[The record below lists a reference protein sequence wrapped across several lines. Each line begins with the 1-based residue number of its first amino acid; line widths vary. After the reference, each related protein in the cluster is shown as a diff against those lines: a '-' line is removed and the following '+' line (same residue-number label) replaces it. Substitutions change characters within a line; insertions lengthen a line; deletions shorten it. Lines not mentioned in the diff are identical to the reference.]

1 MLTQTE
7 EPPGS
12 SVHAGHFNLDSS
24 QVKVSRTCPSNLT
37 VLSNDLFPKSYLA
50 ISGYRLYPFTI
61 ETKTLF
67 ERYQQSLQIPISD
80 YTFSNNIIWLS
91 RMSAFY
97 QVIEDCFCLF
107 SLNGN
112 CLTMLLPP
120 LGDPS
125 RQARALEVCFEI
137 MDSHNPSPY
146 LSVVEYVY
154 KDFLQVL
161 NVDASALAEIGAS
174 EEAVVASARSPWLVE
189 RALPDYIYSTEDLI
203 QLKGNPYKTKRGE
216 INQFRRAYPDYR
228 LEVLGPQHW
237 EGIRTLFETWLK
249 NRLKY
254 LTGEAISDF
263 FYTVEMER
271 KAIERAIKHYDQ
283 LDLQGLCLFIDGRL
297 EGFTMGERITP
308 SVASILVEKTNFA
321 VLGSAQFLFHEFAKV
336 YDDCVYIN
344 VGDDLGLENLRKVKM
359 SYRPVLFGEKFT
371 LRHHEPQV
379 NVDRT
384 AFHQ

>member
-1 MLTQTE
+1 MLTQTD

-12 SVHAGHFNLDSS
+12 SVRAHRFNHD
-24 QVKVSRTCPSNLT
+24 KVNRTCTTNLT

-61 ETKTLF
+61 ETKALF

-97 QVIEDCFCLF
+97 QIIEECFCLF

-120 LGDPS
+120 LGDSS
-125 RQARALEVCFEI
+125 RQARALEACFEI

-146 LSVVEYVY
+146 FSVVEYVY

-161 NVDASALAEIGAS
+161 DVELNAPTDAGVG
-174 EEAVVASARSPWLVE
+174 EESIVESARSPWLVE
-189 RALPDYIYSTEDLI
+189 RALPDYIYCTEDLI

-216 INQFRRAYPDYR
+216 INQFRRAYPDHR

-237 EGIRTLFETWLK
+237 EGIRALVETWLK

-254 LTGEAISDF
+254 LAGEAIGDF

-283 LDLQGLCLFIDGRL
+283 LDLQGLCLFIGDRL
-297 EGFTMGERITP
+297 EGFTMGERITS

-321 VLGSAQFLFHEFAKV
+321 ILGSAQFLFHEFAKV

-371 LRHHEPQV
+371 LRHHEQRASAEGV
-379 NVDRT
+379 ALRE
-384 AFHQ
+384 

>member
-1 MLTQTE
+1 MLTQTD

-12 SVHAGHFNLDSS
+12 TAHTNRFDMDKA
-24 QVKVSRTCPSNLT
+24 KVNRTRTNNLT
-37 VLSNDLFPKSYLA
+37 VLSNDLFPKSYLV
-50 ISGYRLYPFTI
+50 ISDYRLYPFTI
-61 ETKTLF
+61 ETKALF
-67 ERYQQSLQIPISD
+67 ERYQHSLQIPISD
-80 YTFSNNIIWLS
+80 YTFANNIIWLS

-97 QVIEDCFCLF
+97 QIIEDCFCLF

-120 LGDPS
+120 LGDRS
-125 RQARALEVCFEI
+125 RQARALEVCFEV
-137 MDSHNPSPY
+137 MDSHNHSPY
-146 LSVVEYVY
+146 FSVVEYVY
-154 KDFLQVL
+154 KDFLEVL
-161 NVDASALAEIGAS
+161 DAEAPVAMGEEGAE
-174 EEAVVASARSPWLVE
+174 SARSPWLVE
-189 RALPDYIYSTEDLI
+189 RALPDYIYSTDDLI

-216 INQFRRAYPDYR
+216 INQFRRAYPNHR

-237 EGIRTLFETWLK
+237 EGIRALVETWLN

-254 LTGEAISDF
+254 LTGEAVGDF

-283 LDLQGLCLFIDGRL
+283 LDLQGLCLFIDDKL
-297 EGFTMGERITP
+297 EGFTIGERITS

-336 YDDCVYIN
+336 YHDCVYIN
-344 VGDDLGLENLRKVKM
+344 VGDDLGLENLRRVKM

-371 LRHHEPQV
+371 LRHHEQSTV
-379 NVDRT
+379 ADGI
-384 AFHQ
+384 AFRE

>member
-1 MLTQTE
+1 MLTQTD

-12 SVHAGHFNLDSS
+12 TAHANRFDLDN
-24 QVKVSRTCPSNLT
+24 QTDKAKANRTWANNLT
-37 VLSNDLFPKSYLA
+37 VLTNDLFPKSYLA
-50 ISGYRLYPFTI
+50 ISDYRLYPFTVD
-61 ETKTLF
+61 TKALF
-67 ERYQQSLQIPISD
+67 ERYQHSLQIPISD
-80 YTFSNNIIWLS
+80 YTFSNNIIWLA

-97 QVIEDCFCLF
+97 QIIEECFCLF

-120 LGDPS
+120 LGDRS

-146 LSVVEYVY
+146 FSLVEYVY
-154 KDFLQVL
+154 KDFLEVL
-161 NVDASALAEIGAS
+161 DAETPAALGEEGAV
-174 EEAVVASARSPWLVE
+174 EPARSPWLVE
-189 RALPDYIYSTEDLI
+189 RALPDYIYSTDDLI

-216 INQFRRAYPDYR
+216 INQFRRAYPNHR

-237 EGIRTLFETWLK
+237 EGIRALVETWLK

-254 LTGEAISDF
+254 LTGEAIGDF

-283 LDLQGLCLFIDGRL
+283 LDLQGLCLFIDDKL
-297 EGFTMGERITP
+297 EGFTIGERITP

-336 YDDCVYIN
+336 YHDCVYIN
-344 VGDDLGLENLRKVKM
+344 VGDDLGLENLRRVKM

-371 LRHHEPQV
+371 LRHHEPLV
-379 NVDRT
+379 GSEGA
-384 AFHQ
+384 AFRD

>member
-1 MLTQTE
+1 MLTQTD

-12 SVHAGHFNLDSS
+12 SVRANRFNHD
-24 QVKVSRTCPSNLT
+24 KVNRTCTTNLT

-61 ETKTLF
+61 DTKALF

-97 QVIEDCFCLF
+97 QIIEECFCLF

-120 LGDPS
+120 LGDSS
-125 RQARALEVCFEI
+125 RQARALEACFEI

-146 LSVVEYVY
+146 FSVVEYVY

-161 NVDASALAEIGAS
+161 NVEINAPTDASTG
-174 EEAVVASARSPWLVE
+174 EESIVESARSPWLVE

-216 INQFRRAYPDYR
+216 INQFRRAYPDHR

-237 EGIRTLFETWLK
+237 EGIRTLVETWLK

-254 LTGEAISDF
+254 LAGEAIGDF

-283 LDLQGLCLFIDGRL
+283 LDLQGLCLFIGDRL
-297 EGFTMGERITP
+297 EGFTMGERIT
-308 SVASILVEKTNFA
+308 SGVASILVEKTNFA
-321 VLGSAQFLFHEFAKV
+321 ILGSAQFLFHEFAKV

-371 LRHHEPQV
+371 LRHHEQ
-379 NVDRT
+379 RT
-384 AFHQ
+384 SVEGVALRE

>member
-1 MLTQTE
+1 MLTQTD

-12 SVHAGHFNLDSS
+12 TAHAARLNLGKD
-24 QVKVSRTCPSNLT
+24 QVKANRTWANNLT

-50 ISGYRLYPFTI
+50 ISDYRLYPFTI
-61 ETKTLF
+61 DTKALF
-67 ERYQQSLQIPISD
+67 ERYQHSLQIPISD
-80 YTFSNNIIWLS
+80 YSFTNNIIWLS

-97 QVIEDCFCLF
+97 QIIEECFCLF

-120 LGDPS
+120 LGDRS

-146 LSVVEYVY
+146 FSVVEYVY
-154 KDFLQVL
+154 KDFLEVL
-161 NVDASALAEIGAS
+161 DAEGRNLM
-174 EEAVVASARSPWLVE
+174 EEEGGVESARSPWLVE

-203 QLKGNPYKTKRGE
+203 QLKGNPYKSKRGE
-216 INQFRRAYPDYR
+216 INQFRRAYPNHR

-237 EGIRTLFETWLK
+237 EGIRALVETWLK

-254 LTGEAISDF
+254 LAGEAIGDF

-271 KAIERAIKHYDQ
+271 KAIERAIKYYDQ
-283 LDLQGLCLFIDGRL
+283 LDLQGLCLFIDDRL
-297 EGFTMGERITP
+297 EGFTIGERITP

-321 VLGSAQFLFHEFAKV
+321 VLGSAQYLFHEFAKV
-336 YDDCVYIN
+336 YHDCIYIN

-371 LRHHEPQV
+371 LRHHEQ
-379 NVDRT
+379 RAT
-384 AFHQ
+384 AGGDIFLD

>member
-1 MLTQTE
+1 MLTQTD

-12 SVHAGHFNLDSS
+12 TAHTTRFNLGTN
-24 QVKVSRTCPSNLT
+24 QVKANRTWGNNLT

-50 ISGYRLYPFTI
+50 ISDYRLYPFTI
-61 ETKTLF
+61 DTKALF
-67 ERYQQSLQIPISD
+67 ERYQHSLQIPISD
-80 YTFSNNIIWLS
+80 YSFTNNIIWLS

-97 QVIEDCFCLF
+97 QIIEECFCLF

-120 LGDPS
+120 LGDRS

-146 LSVVEYVY
+146 FSVVEYVY
-154 KDFLQVL
+154 KDFLEVL
-161 NVDASALAEIGAS
+161 DTEGQNLM
-174 EEAVVASARSPWLVE
+174 EEEGGVESARSPWLVE

-216 INQFRRAYPDYR
+216 INQFRRAYPNHR

-237 EGIRTLFETWLK
+237 EGIRALVETWLK

-254 LTGEAISDF
+254 LAGEAIGDF

-283 LDLQGLCLFIDGRL
+283 LDLQGLCLFIDDRL
-297 EGFTMGERITP
+297 EGFTIGERITS

-321 VLGSAQFLFHEFAKV
+321 VLGSAQYLFHEFAKV
-336 YDDCVYIN
+336 YHDCIYIN

-371 LRHHEPQV
+371 LRHHEQ
-379 NVDRT
+379 RAT
-384 AFHQ
+384 AGGVIFGD

>member
-1 MLTQTE
+1 MLTQTD

-12 SVHAGHFNLDSS
+12 SVRAHRFNHD
-24 QVKVSRTCPSNLT
+24 KVNRTCTTNLT

-61 ETKTLF
+61 ETKALF

-97 QVIEDCFCLF
+97 QIIEECFCLF

-120 LGDPS
+120 LGDSS
-125 RQARALEVCFEI
+125 RQARALEACFEI

-146 LSVVEYVY
+146 FSVVEYVY

-161 NVDASALAEIGAS
+161 DVELNAPTDAGVG
-174 EEAVVASARSPWLVE
+174 EESIVESARSPWLVE
-189 RALPDYIYSTEDLI
+189 RALPDYIYCTEDLI

-216 INQFRRAYPDYR
+216 INQFRRAYPDHR

-237 EGIRTLFETWLK
+237 EGIRALVETWLK

-254 LTGEAISDF
+254 LAGEAIGDF

-283 LDLQGLCLFIDGRL
+283 LDLQGLCLFIGDRL
-297 EGFTMGERITP
+297 EGFTMGERITS

-321 VLGSAQFLFHEFAKV
+321 ILGSAQFLFHEFAKV

-371 LRHHEPQV
+371 LRHHEQRANAEGV
-379 NVDRT
+379 ALRE
-384 AFHQ
+384 

>member
-1 MLTQTE
+1 MLTQTD

-12 SVHAGHFNLDSS
+12 SVHANRFSLN
-24 QVKVSRTCPSNLT
+24 KANRTCPDNLT

-50 ISGYRLYPFTI
+50 ISGYRLYPFVI
-61 ETKTLF
+61 ETKALF
-67 ERYQQSLQIPISD
+67 ERYQQFLQIPISD

-97 QVIEDCFCLF
+97 QIIEECFCLF

-125 RQARALEVCFEI
+125 RQARALEACFEI

-146 LSVVEYVY
+146 FSVVEYVY

-161 NVDASALAEIGAS
+161 NVEANVPTDAGTGDESVAE
-174 EEAVVASARSPWLVE
+174 SARSPWLVE

-216 INQFRRAYPDYR
+216 INQFRRAYPDHR

-237 EGIRTLFETWLK
+237 EGIRALVETWLK

-254 LTGEAISDF
+254 LAGEAIGDF

-283 LDLQGLCLFIDGRL
+283 LDLQGLCLFIDDRL
-297 EGFTMGERITP
+297 EGFTIGERITP

-321 VLGSAQFLFHEFAKV
+321 ILGSAQFLFHEFAKV

-371 LRHHEPQV
+371 LRHHEHPAGSEDV
-379 NVDRT
+379 ILRE
-384 AFHQ
+384 

>member
-1 MLTQTE
+1 MLTQTD

-12 SVHAGHFNLDSS
+12 SVRANRFNHD
-24 QVKVSRTCPSNLT
+24 KVNRTCTTNLT

-61 ETKTLF
+61 ETKALF

-97 QVIEDCFCLF
+97 QIIEECFCLF

-120 LGDPS
+120 LGDSS
-125 RQARALEVCFEI
+125 RQARALEACFEI

-146 LSVVEYVY
+146 FSVVEYVY
-154 KDFLQVL
+154 KDFLQILDVEL
-161 NVDASALAEIGAS
+161 NAPTDAGAG
-174 EEAVVASARSPWLVE
+174 EESIVESARSPWLVE
-189 RALPDYIYSTEDLI
+189 RALPDYVYCTEDLI

-216 INQFRRAYPDYR
+216 INQFRRAYPDHR

-237 EGIRTLFETWLK
+237 EGIRALVETWLK

-254 LTGEAISDF
+254 LAGEAIGDF

-283 LDLQGLCLFIDGRL
+283 LDLQGLCLFIGDRL
-297 EGFTMGERITP
+297 EGFTMGERIT
-308 SVASILVEKTNFA
+308 SNVASILVEKTNFA
-321 VLGSAQFLFHEFAKV
+321 ILGSAQFLFHEFAKV

-371 LRHHEPQV
+371 LRHHEQRANAEGV
-379 NVDRT
+379 ALRE
-384 AFHQ
+384 

>member
-1 MLTQTE
+1 MLTQTD

-12 SVHAGHFNLDSS
+12 SVRANRFNHD
-24 QVKVSRTCPSNLT
+24 KVNRTCTTNLT

-61 ETKTLF
+61 DTKALF

-97 QVIEDCFCLF
+97 QIIEECFCLF

-120 LGDPS
+120 LGDSS
-125 RQARALEVCFEI
+125 RQARALEACFEI

-146 LSVVEYVY
+146 FSVVEYVY

-161 NVDASALAEIGAS
+161 NVEINAPTDASTG
-174 EEAVVASARSPWLVE
+174 EESIVESARSPWLVE

-216 INQFRRAYPDYR
+216 INQFRRAYPDHR

-237 EGIRTLFETWLK
+237 EGIRTLVETWLK

-254 LTGEAISDF
+254 LAGEAIGDF

-271 KAIERAIKHYDQ
+271 KAIERTIKHYDQ
-283 LDLQGLCLFIDGRL
+283 LDLQGLCLFIGDRL
-297 EGFTMGERITP
+297 EGFTMGERIT
-308 SVASILVEKTNFA
+308 SGVASILVEKTNFA
-321 VLGSAQFLFHEFAKV
+321 ILGSAQFLFHEFAKV

-371 LRHHEPQV
+371 LRHHEQ
-379 NVDRT
+379 RT
-384 AFHQ
+384 SVEGVALRE